1 MNFNMIAYILGSI
14 IRIEAALLAVPG
26 FLSVW
31 YQETHAAA
39 AFVAT
44 ITACLMVGSILASR
58 KPENKRIYGREG
70 FVVVALSWIVMSV
83 LGALPFYL
91 SGAISGYVNCFFE
104 TVSGFTTTGASI
116 LQEIEALP
124 KSILFWRCFT
134 HWIGGMGILVF
145 MLAIMPLGD
154 DRTMYLMKAE
164 APGPLVSKLVPKV
177 KSTAKIL
184 YLIYIALTVLE
195 MVLLFAGGMPFFD
208 SVVHA
213 LSTAGTGGFSVKNNS
228 IAAYGSVYFEYVITI
243 FMLLFGVNFNLF
255 YLMLMR
261 DFKNVWR
268 NEELRYYIAIVC
280 IATALITIDISG
292 YYHSIEGAFRHAI
305 FQVAAIMSTTGFVT
319 ANFDLWPEL
328 SKSILYCLLFLGAC
342 GGSTA
347 GGIKISRVVILMKMV
362 AREIRR
368 IVHPRSVNLIKLDGY
383 KVDEDSIRSASGFF
397 ILYILIL
404 LGSFMLVSLD
414 NFDFIT
420 NITAVTTCLS
430 NVGPGLAMAGPVENL
445 SFFSGFA
452 KLVLCMDMLLGRLE
466 IFPIIMLFAPSIWR
480 KSYM

>member
-1 MNFNMIAYILGSI
+1 
-14 IRIEAALLAVPG
+14 
-26 FLSVW
+26 
-31 YQETHAAA
+31 
-39 AFVAT
+39 
-44 ITACLMVGSILASR
+44 
-58 KPENKRIYGREG
+58 
-70 FVVVALSWIVMSV
+70 
-83 LGALPFYL
+83 
-91 SGAISGYVNCFFE
+91 
-104 TVSGFTTTGASI
+104 
-116 LQEIEALP
+116 
-124 KSILFWRCFT
+124 
-134 HWIGGMGILVF
+134 
-145 MLAIMPLGD
+145 
-154 DRTMYLMKAE
+154 
-164 APGPLVSKLVPKV
+164 
-177 KSTAKIL
+177 
-184 YLIYIALTVLE
+184 
-195 MVLLFAGGMPFFD
+195 
-208 SVVHA
+208 
-213 LSTAGTGGFSVKNNS
+213 
-228 IAAYGSVYFEYVITI
+228 
-243 FMLLFGVNFNLF
+243 
-255 YLMLMR
+255 
-261 DFKNVWR
+261 
-268 NEELRYYIAIVC
+268 
-280 IATALITIDISG
+280 
-292 YYHSIEGAFRHAI
+292 
-305 FQVAAIMSTTGFVT
+305 MSTTGFVT

-404 LGSFMLVSLD
+404 LGSFVLISLD

-452 KLVLCMDMLLGRLE
+452 KLVLCLDMLLGRLE